1 VSLII
6 SVTTP
11 LNYLILIGQ
20 CDVLQ
25 WLFGRL
31 LVPPAVIEEMLHPK
45 APAQVATWAA
55 NLPPWI
61 EVRSPNVDLH
71 LGIGAG
77 EDAAISLAVELGDAT
92 LLMDDLKARA
102 AARARGFITIGT
114 ITILDRADEA
124 GLLDLE
130 TSISRLRATTFY
142 LDETLA
148 ETVIARRAP
157 VRTHNRSRRYFRRL
171 KAAGHPY

>member
-1 VSLII
+1 MSLII
-6 SVTTP
+6 SDTTP

-25 WLFGRL
+25 RLFGRL
-31 LVPPAVIEEMLHPK
+31 LVPPAVIREMLHPK
-45 APAQVATWAA
+45 APPQVAAWAA

-61 EVRSPNVDLH
+61 EVRSPTIDLR

-92 LLMDDLKARA
+92 LLVDDLKARA
-102 AARARGFITIGT
+102 AAHARGFLTIGT

-124 GLLDLE
+124 KLLEFDDA
-130 TSISRLRATTFY
+130 INALRATTFH
-142 LDETLA
+142 LDEAVVELIRA
-148 ETVIARRAP
+148 KAR
-157 VRTHNRSRRYFRRL
+157 VRKNT
-171 KAAGHPY
+171 

>member
-1 VSLII
+1 VSVII
-6 SVTTP
+6 SDTTP

-20 CDVLQ
+20 SDVLER
-25 WLFGRL
+25 LFGRL
-31 LVPPAVIEEMLHPK
+31 LVPPAVIKEMLHPK
-45 APAQVATWAA
+45 APAQVAAWAA

-61 EVRSPNVDLH
+61 EVRSPHIDLR
-71 LGIGAG
+71 LGIGPG

-124 GLLDLE
+124 KLLDFE
-130 TSISRLRATTFY
+130 TSISRLRATTFH
-142 LDETLA
+142 LDEALVQ
-148 ETVIARRAP
+148 TVIARARA
-157 VRTHNRSRRYFRRL
+157 RNN
-171 KAAGHPY
+171 A